1 MQQKQLIAIILVIAL
16 VAVAAIGAVFLL
28 KGDSGGETT
37 YTVKYDTNGGNAIDD
52 KEFTKNTDTFDLAT
66 PTKDG
71 STFLGWYLNA
81 DFSGDKIT
89 QVVKGTE
96 KNITVYAKWQL
107 DLANNT
113 LPSAAQITAN
123 TDVKVTFDSGATD
136 KTIPAA
142 AVDELKAGKT
152 LEVEDTVNK
161 ITWTMSGSDNKQ
173 TGYADQAMDTT
184 VTPDTSLLASEK
196 KITLDFAYDGTLPYE
211 STIRYFIGTDV
222 FPAGTLISIQNSGE
236 AEPIGQFPVDAEG
249 YVTFTI
255 THCSDWVLT
264 QYITL
269 TLDGNGGTFTISEQT
284 VATTTVGGNYNSD
297 VPVLP
302 VPSRTGYGFVPWDSP
317 VKFTEDA
324 TLTAQWTANTYQVV
338 FNKNSD
344 AATGTMVAQD
354 MTYDTEAALTANA
367 FANEGH
373 SFAGWATSADGD
385 VVYTDGQA
393 VKNLTD
399 VLSGTVNLYAK
410 WTVNQ
415 YNAVVAIGS
424 DATRTNLP
432 AGWVDNNN
440 GSFTKAFDYGTAGAD
455 IIADFG
461 STAENTTKTGATFNR
476 IEYQQPIMGTQGMF
490 LLAFWDANT
499 YTVTFNANDQAAT
512 GTMAPQNMTYGTSA
526 ALTSNGFSKDG
537 GAFRGWATSADGAVV
552 YTNGQTV
559 SNLTD
564 VNGGNVNLYA
574 VWGNNNISVSFSLN
588 GAPMAN
594 VGTVTVHKDA
604 NSAVMTET
612 TTGTFTFESSG
623 DVSIVN
629 GETYT
634 IKRGNDTVCE
644 ITVEDGSGA
653 GYVYYYTVVFSGD
666 SGVIET
672 QTVLKDDVA
681 VAIDYPSRTGYTCNG
696 WRNEATGNNWVFS
709 TPITA
714 HLELVP
720 DWAAKTYTVTFNKA
734 EGAGGSDSVTATYDA
749 VLPDITVPAK
759 EGSQFLGYFLGDVQ
773 YISNQGKGTKTWD
786 VDTAS
791 PELVAHWGVIQYTAA
806 INLGGGSIGSGNV
819 GQGWQITLTGYEK
832 DFDYGTAVTA
842 IIADFGVTPVK
853 EYYTFG
859 AWSPNSGT
867 IGTEGITITAGYVLQ
882 NFTIAFNVNG
892 GSGSVASIQNV
903 KLGDTIDQPAYT
915 GTRAGYENAGSWCYD
930 EYGSLNVPFA
940 EGQLNVSGAV
950 LDYAENNTVTFY
962 AKWTQINYTVTFNL
976 NTGSGNV
983 PGDLTNKHYGDAIT
997 LARPTASKDTKFFG
1011 GWNTKADGTG
1021 TNYSV
1026 GNVTINDAFVE
1037 FAQGTTVTLYINWV
1051 DGLYTA
1057 TLGDIFGG
1065 HTYYYNQGGD
1075 QIGSVEFRAMVIR
1088 ADASTYDIEMM
1099 FNEQGTWIADSY
1111 MTIAQGNYPQLYGND
1126 PAFAEYIRGGDQ
1138 SLEPLQVSFNGV
1150 TGNIWVTAYT
1160 RDYNGVHW
1168 TMAEDADLTCFYL
1181 EMEMGGGGMEY
1192 SHSKQVIETVL
1203 TGAGNGYTPTPIAVQ
1218 YKASQNAQTSIPYSS
1233 ANYQTPEA
1241 IGMPI
1246 PDGMEFRGWMLMDD
1260 DYHPEG
1266 DNPMLT
1272 TAHAVGCA
1280 RTVYAV
1286 FTEIVLTPTNI
1297 DWEVHNLPAG
1307 ITLTINGEDA
1317 YESDGSPSYP
1327 LIFTGGTNWSKREV
1341 DDGQYCYTFTLD
1353 QTVYHAQIRKGNS
1366 THITENPDGDRMRVA
1381 FNALGDGQRYSITI
1395 YFWMDDPLMGGYMP
1409 TVNDSFTYH
1418 EESFIS
1424 VDTTYTVEEVNSD
1437 YSYDATDGNRSYIF
1451 GPFLYP
1457 QDNYIVYLLNSEV
1470 TDNQG
1475 AGLYTH
1481 RISTE
1486 TFLNGQVEC
1495 YVMENSVYQRY
1506 WNQST
1511 ERTVRTE
1518 TMVNQGFYGKDN
1530 GLLYQYNNDAIAHF
1544 TVTLTSKPA
1553 QMRSVT
1559 QYEAVLDGN
1568 GGTFGGEP
1576 TTVRDYSFTFDATTP
1591 RWNDHAL
1598 TGWNTQAN
1606 GSGRS
1611 YVDGDVFN
1619 PADLVEG
1626 RIVLY
1631 AQWVMDGY
1639 YLNIIADEGG
1649 TPATATREV
1658 LFSEMNLG
1666 TITHYVY
1673 EFTEITA
1680 PANKAAGSYRVE
1692 SLNYEFTEVMF
1703 KYPNH
1708 SFTPNGDGSY
1718 RYGGDSDT
1726 YYKFGNK
1733 EVYYYLFEYNEI
1745 RRLTVIPEA
1754 TETVDIHLVWTD
1766 QITAV
1771 TFHSNYGLDNTVT
1784 VNYAQLGSFDGLFPA
1799 ADLFTRDGYAFLGW
1813 GATADADPRNC
1824 APAGDY
1830 YDRMMGTEF
1839 WAIWAPSMTVV
1850 YHANGGTGTI
1860 ADQILTEGNNTLNNG
1875 SAYSKEDWI
1884 LVGWATSEGS
1894 NVLAYPLSG
1903 NYVMEEAQ
1911 AGTTLN
1917 LYALWSTST
1926 YTVRFN
1932 MAPRGAGEFEGEMA
1946 NQVIGTGISTPLNKL
1961 GFRELTGFYEFGY
1974 WVLSEDGSGPSYADQ
1989 EAVLNLTDPGETIT
2003 LNAWWIPTKYTVH
2016 YMLNMP
2022 AGKEWDQEAY
2032 DQLISVGVE
2041 TALTACTFF
2050 GDEDYAFNDWNTRAD
2065 GTGTSFT
2072 NEQLVTDLTVGGDTF
2087 TLYAQWIPTKYTVN
2101 YGLNAPREIPDGIE
2115 FNGEMGSQIIYVG
2128 VATELYPCEY
2138 TVTYAY
2144 YTFIGWNTRA
2154 DGTGTS
2160 YTNGQEVTDITTP
2173 GGTIALFAQWVRTS
2187 YTLVFYCGDENA
2199 EGTMASVNRLVGDG
2213 VAMPECGFTCD
2224 GKHFAYWCVEVDGD
2238 SFEVTPGNTDDMCR
2252 INNAEV
2258 SVTAV
2263 WVDDE

>member
-1 MQQKQLIAIILVIAL
+1 MQQKQLIAIILVIA
-16 VAVAAIGAVFLL
+16 VVAAAAVGAVFLM
-28 KGDSGGETT
+28 KGGSSGDTK
-37 YTVKYDTNGGNAIDD
+37 YTVTYNTNGGNEIAA

-89 QVVKGTE
+89 QVAKGTE

-161 ITWTMSGSDNKQ
+161 LTWTMSGSDSKQ

-302 VPSRTGYGFVPWDSP
+302 VPSRTGYGFEPWVSP

-324 TLTAQWTANTYQVV
+324 TLTAQWTAYTYQVV

-344 AATGTMVAQD
+344 AATGTMAAQD
-354 MTYDTEAALTANA
+354 MTYDTEAALIANA
-367 FANEGH
+367 FSNDGY
-373 SFAGWATSADGD
+373 SFAGWATTADGA
-385 VVYTDGQA
+385 VVYTDGQT
-393 VKNLTD
+393 VRNLTD
-399 VLSGTVNLYAK
+399 VKEGTVNLYAK

-432 AGWVDNNN
+432 AGWINNN
-440 GSFTKAFDYGTAGAD
+440 DGSFTKA
-455 IIADFG
+455 
-461 STAENTTKTGATFNR
+461 
-476 IEYQQPIMGTQGMF
+476 
-490 LLAFWDANT
+490 
-499 YTVTFNANDQAAT
+499 
-512 GTMAPQNMTYGTSA
+512 
-526 ALTSNGFSKDG
+526 
-537 GAFRGWATSADGAVV
+537 
-552 YTNGQTV
+552 
-559 SNLTD
+559 
-564 VNGGNVNLYA
+564 
-574 VWGNNNISVSFSLN
+574 
-588 GAPMAN
+588 
-594 VGTVTVHKDA
+594 
-604 NSAVMTET
+604 
-612 TTGTFTFESSG
+612 
-623 DVSIVN
+623 
-629 GETYT
+629 
-634 IKRGNDTVCE
+634 
-644 ITVEDGSGA
+644 
-653 GYVYYYTVVFSGD
+653 
-666 SGVIET
+666 
-672 QTVLKDDVA
+672 
-681 VAIDYPSRTGYTCNG
+681 
-696 WRNEATGNNWVFS
+696 
-709 TPITA
+709 
-714 HLELVP
+714 
-720 DWAAKTYTVTFNKA
+720 
-734 EGAGGSDSVTATYDA
+734 
-749 VLPDITVPAK
+749 
-759 EGSQFLGYFLGDVQ
+759 
-773 YISNQGKGTKTWD
+773 
-786 VDTAS
+786 
-791 PELVAHWGVIQYTAA
+791 
-806 INLGGGSIGSGNV
+806 
-819 GQGWQITLTGYEK
+819 
-832 DFDYGTAVTA
+832 FDYGTAVTA

-853 EYYTFG
+853 EYYTFE

-882 NFTIAFNVNG
+882 NFTIAFSVNG

-930 EYGSLNVPFA
+930 EYGSLNVPFT

-962 AKWTQINYTVTFNL
+962 AKWTQISYTVTFNL

-983 PGDLTNKHYGDAIT
+983 PSDLTNKHYGDTIT

-1021 TNYSV
+1021 TNYSA
-1026 GNVTINDAFVE
+1026 GNVTIDNAFVE

-1111 MTIAQGNYPQLYGND
+1111 MTIAQGNYPQLYGDSND
-1126 PAFAEYIRGGDQ
+1126 SSYAVYLRQGDHFI
-1138 SLEPLQVSFNGV
+1138 EPVQVSFNGV
-1150 TGNIWVTAYT
+1150 TNTVYLDCYT
-1160 RDYNGVHW
+1160 RDMNGVTV
-1168 TMAEDADLTCFYL
+1168 TMAEDADLTCFYM

-1203 TGAGNGYTPTPIAVQ
+1203 TGTGNGYTPTPIAVQ

-1241 IGMPI
+1241 IGMAI

-1260 DYHPEG
+1260 DYDPEG

-1327 LIFTGGTNWSKREV
+1327 LIFTGGTNWSKEEV
-1341 DDGQYCYTFTLD
+1341 NDGQYCYTFTLD

-1424 VDTTYTVEEVNSD
+1424 GETTYTVEEVSSD
-1437 YSYDATDGNRSYIF
+1437 YSYDATDGNRSYVF

-1511 ERTVRTE
+1511 EKTVRTE

-1576 TTVRDYSFTFDATTP
+1576 TTVRDYSFTFNATTP

-1606 GSGRS
+1606 GNGRS
-1611 YVDGDVFN
+1611 YVEGDVFN

-1631 AQWVMDGY
+1631 AQWMIDGF
-1639 YLNIIADEGG
+1639 YLDIIADAGG
-1649 TPATATREV
+1649 TPESATREV
-1658 LFSEMNLG
+1658 LYSDMNHGEMSL
-1666 TITHYVY
+1666 YFY
-1673 EFTEITA
+1673 EFPEITA
-1680 PANKAAGSYRVE
+1680 PNNKATGSYRVE
-1692 SLNYEFTEVMF
+1692 SLNPAFESVMF
-1703 KYPNH
+1703 MEPVY
-1708 SFTPNGDGSY
+1708 SFTPNGDGTY
-1718 RYGGDSDT
+1718 RYGGDSNA

-1733 EVYYYLFEYNEI
+1733 DVYYYLFEYDLGGGNVI
-1745 RRLTVIPEA
+1745 RNLTVAPL
-1754 TETVDIHLVWTD
+1754 TGETVDIYLVWTED
-1766 QITAV
+1766 ITAV
-1771 TFHSNYGLDNTVT
+1771 TFHSNYGDQVQII
-1784 VNYAQLGSFDGLFPA
+1784 NYANANLYSGYFPSGDIFAKQYYSFI
-1799 ADLFTRDGYAFLGW
+1799 GW
-1813 GATADADPRNC
+1813 GPTADADPDDTIGGGEPY
-1824 APAGDY
+1824 AT
-1830 YDRMMGTEF
+1830 MMGTEF
-1839 WAIWAPSMTVV
+1839 WAIWNYSGSYTVNFCNSEDPEDHSMSPVV
-1850 YHANGGTGTI
+1850 RTMGDRQALPPCT
-1860 ADQILTEGNNTLNNG
+1860 LTPPEGKVFYNWRLNDPDEGRDIENG
-1875 SAYSKEDWI
+1875 STED
-1884 LVGWATSEGS
+1884 LARSELP
-1894 NVLAYPLSG
+1894 V
-1903 NYVMEEAQ
+1903 
-1911 AGTTLN
+1911 
-1917 LYALWSTST
+1917 
-1926 YTVRFN
+1926 
-1932 MAPRGAGEFEGEMA
+1932 
-1946 NQVIGTGISTPLNKL
+1946 
-1961 GFRELTGFYEFGY
+1961 
-1974 WVLSEDGSGPSYADQ
+1974 
-1989 EAVLNLTDPGETIT
+1989 
-2003 LNAWWIPTKYTVH
+2003 
-2016 YMLNMP
+2016 
-2022 AGKEWDQEAY
+2022 
-2032 DQLISVGVE
+2032 
-2041 TALTACTFF
+2041 
-2050 GDEDYAFNDWNTRAD
+2050 
-2065 GTGTSFT
+2065 
-2072 NEQLVTDLTVGGDTF
+2072 
-2087 TLYAQWIPTKYTVN
+2087 TLYAIWDW
-2101 YGLNAPREIPDGIE
+2101 E
-2115 FNGEMGSQIIYVG
+2115 
-2128 VATELYPCEY
+2128 
-2138 TVTYAY
+2138 
-2144 YTFIGWNTRA
+2144 
-2154 DGTGTS
+2154 
-2160 YTNGQEVTDITTP
+2160 
-2173 GGTIALFAQWVRTS
+2173 
-2187 YTLVFYCGDENA
+2187 
-2199 EGTMASVNRLVGDG
+2199 
-2213 VAMPECGFTCD
+2213 
-2224 GKHFAYWCVEVDGD
+2224 
-2238 SFEVTPGNTDDMCR
+2238 
-2252 INNAEV
+2252 
-2258 SVTAV
+2258 
-2263 WVDDE
+2263 